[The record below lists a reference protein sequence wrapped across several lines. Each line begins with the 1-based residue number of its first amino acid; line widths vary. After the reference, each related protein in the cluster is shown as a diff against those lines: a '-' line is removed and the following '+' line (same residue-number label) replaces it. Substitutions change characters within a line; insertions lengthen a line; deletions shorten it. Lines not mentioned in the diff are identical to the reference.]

1 MLPTRDEA
9 EFTEENDHNPLIRKI
24 CPECK
29 GYRKRDIKREFPD
42 GALSWTLTSCTAC
55 DGKGW
60 VDGSQNYFDND
71 SDVVPAEVSA
81 KGYVECPCCGWKFSI
96 HDKHRWTG
104 RRHMRCGQKI
114 TLIMKANVEPATGG
128 NH

>member
-29 GYRKRDIKREFPD
+29 GSGKRDIKGEYPD
-42 GALSWTLTSCTAC
+42 GRRTWTLSTCKTC
-55 DGKGW
+55 DGNGW
-60 VDGSQNYFDND
+60 LEGSQKFFDND
-71 SDVVPAEVSA
+71 SAAVRAKVSGM
-81 KGYVECPCCGWKFSI
+81 GYIECPCCGWKFSI
-96 HDKHRWTG
+96 KDRHRWTG

-114 TLIMKANVEPATGG
+114 LIA
-128 NH
+128 